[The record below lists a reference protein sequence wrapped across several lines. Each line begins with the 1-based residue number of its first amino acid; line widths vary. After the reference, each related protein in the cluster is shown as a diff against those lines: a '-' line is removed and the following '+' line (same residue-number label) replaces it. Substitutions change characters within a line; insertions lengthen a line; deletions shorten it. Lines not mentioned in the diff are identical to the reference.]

1 MYAPIFLF
9 PVDLCKFYFQ
19 RAAFSTVPCPFASCP
34 KKAKLFTEAIKMK
47 MLVTKLSKGKYAN
60 EVQLF
65 AEVIS
70 NDNVKLMGE
79 MIALQ
84 ALRNVMPFDFE
95 VVSKLYN
102 GLVKDLNRI
111 KNIDY
116 TITDGYDYA
125 QLAICFLYQFKGHYV
140 SDIFGKDRQGKY
152 ISIKTACY
160 RAVDRELL
168 HFRRKIAH
176 NRQIDFGHNKKD
188 IPDPRDCFADKDED
202 YAKADALIEK
212 LHLTK
217 PEIQTL
223 NCYMSGMKQ
232 SEAATALGITIF
244 GVKYRKLRIRQ
255 KYAMY
260 IGV

>member
-1 MYAPIFLF
+1 
-9 PVDLCKFYFQ
+9 
-19 RAAFSTVPCPFASCP
+19 
-34 KKAKLFTEAIKMK
+34 MK
-47 MLVTKLSKGKYAN
+47 MLVTKLSRGKYAN
-60 EVQLF
+60 EGQLF
-65 AEVIS
+65 AEPIS
-70 NDNVKLMGE
+70 DSNVKLMGE

-84 ALRNVMPFDFE
+84 ALRNVMPYDYE

-125 QLAICFLYQFKGHYV
+125 QLAICFLYQFKGMYV
-140 SDIFGKDRQGKY
+140 DDIYGKDSKGHF
-152 ISIKTACY
+152 ISIKTAWY
-160 RAVDRELL
+160 RAVDKELL

-176 NRQIDFGHNKKD
+176 NRQIDFGHNKRD
-188 IPDPRDCFADKDED
+188 IADPRDCFADKDED
-202 YAKADALIEK
+202 YAKADALIKE
-212 LHLTK
+212 LHLTE
-217 PEIQTL
+217 PEIETV

-232 SEAATALGITIF
+232 SEVAATLGITIF

>member
-1 MYAPIFLF
+1 
-9 PVDLCKFYFQ
+9 
-19 RAAFSTVPCPFASCP
+19 
-34 KKAKLFTEAIKMK
+34 MK
-47 MLVTKLSKGKYAN
+47 MLVTKLSHGRYAN
-60 EVQLF
+60 EGQLF
-65 AEVIS
+65 AEPIS
-70 NDNVKLMGE
+70 DSNVKLMGE

-84 ALRNVMPFDFE
+84 ALRNVMPYDFE

-102 GLVKDLNRI
+102 GLVKDLNRLSE
-111 KNIDY
+111 IDY

-125 QLAICFLYQFKGHYV
+125 QTAICFLYQFKGMYV
-140 SDIFGKDRQGKY
+140 DDIYGKDKAGKY

-160 RAVDRELL
+160 RAVDKELL

-176 NRQIDFGHNKKD
+176 NRQIDFGHNKRD
-188 IPDPRDCFADKDED
+188 IADPRDCFADKNAD
-202 YAKADALIEK
+202 YAKADKLLK
-212 LHLTK
+212 DLHLTE

-223 NCYMSGMKQ
+223 NCYMNGMKQ
-232 SEAATALGITIF
+232 SEAAAALGITIF

>member
-1 MYAPIFLF
+1 
-9 PVDLCKFYFQ
+9 
-19 RAAFSTVPCPFASCP
+19 
-34 KKAKLFTEAIKMK
+34 MK

-60 EVQLF
+60 EGQLF
-65 AEVIS
+65 AEPIS
-70 NDNVKLMGE
+70 DSNVKLMGE

-84 ALRNVMPFDFE
+84 ALRNVMPYDFE

-125 QLAICFLYQFKGHYV
+125 QLAICFLYQFKGMFV
-140 SDIFGKDRQGKY
+140 SDIYGKDKAGKY
-152 ISIKTACY
+152 ITIKTACY
-160 RAVDRELL
+160 RAVDKELL

-176 NRQIDFGHNKKD
+176 NRQIDFGHNKRD
-188 IPDPRDCFADKDED
+188 IADPRDCFEDKNED

-212 LHLTK
+212 LHLTE
-217 PEIQTL
+217 PEIQTIH
-223 NCYMSGMKQ
+223 CYMNGMKQ
-232 SEAATALGITIF
+232 SEAARELGITIF

-255 KYAMY
+255 KYNAY
-260 IGV
+260 EKTLLTT